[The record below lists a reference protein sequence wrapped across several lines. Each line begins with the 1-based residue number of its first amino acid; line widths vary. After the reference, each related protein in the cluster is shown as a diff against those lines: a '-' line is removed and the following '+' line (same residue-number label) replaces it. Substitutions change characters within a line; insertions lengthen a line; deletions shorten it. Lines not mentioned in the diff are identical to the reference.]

1 MPESM
6 LPLVTLLLCTVV
18 TEGAKSYEIVN
29 YISTSDIGNTFSCSQ
44 GDTGG
49 DQDIM
54 MSAPKTTA
62 GFKTWS
68 LTAPNQAEQSVVVTE
83 GIEAYAQKFDR
94 FQASATRGCGIRY
107 KKVYF
112 YDMKGSQAVFKG
124 TRLLPDSSVDVTIFG
139 SWCYVVHHKSVTAY
153 DMRSVDQITTTGE
166 YPIPAGG
173 AMRIRIA
180 LEPYPV
186 LVVSLLANGVVFLAP
201 ETLEVKSAVVFP
213 GCDKVYDATECHGDI
228 MATACGEGGM
238 KLYQFG
244 ASGTFRDPVP
254 FWSTADKTTI
264 VDSTSTGDYS
274 YVVRGDKLGRV
285 SVLDI
290 HKPTPLSAP
299 TIAVTFLEIK
309 ALDLAM
315 RERFIFAL
323 TSATLF
329 VFSQKDQV
337 TIPVVTPIPA
347 TSAPVVAGVNECNA
361 WKSKISCETAMK
373 PKTRVH
379 CEWVKLRCQNPPD
392 TGVDARELVKDSE
405 LAVWAIVLIVVGAL
419 FVVSTAACVTLC
431 LCRKKDDIE
440 DLGSVGSGKRL
451 PPPSPLHPPLPE
463 DRARG
468 AASAAYVQ
476 PEEP

>member
-1 MPESM
+1 MV
-6 LPLVTLLLCTVV
+6 LPLATLLLCTVV

-29 YISTSDIGNTFSCSQ
+29 YISTSDMSDTFSCSQ

-49 DQDIM
+49 KQDLV

-62 GFKTWS
+62 GFKTWN
-68 LTAPNQAEQSVVVTE
+68 LTAPTQAESVVVKE
-83 GIEAYAQKFDR
+83 GVEAYAQKFDR

-112 YDMKGSQAVFKG
+112 YEMKMSQAVLKG
-124 TRLLPDSSVDVTIFG
+124 TRVLPDISVDVTMFG
-139 SWCYVVHHKSVTAY
+139 SWCYVVHHKSVIAY
-153 DMRSVDQITTTGE
+153 DMSNVAQITISGE

-173 AMRIRIA
+173 ASRIRIA
-180 LEPYPV
+180 LDPFPV
-186 LVVSLLANGVVFLAP
+186 LVVSLLANGVAFLAP
-201 ETLEVKSAVVFP
+201 QTLEVKSAVAFP
-213 GCDKVYDATECHGDI
+213 GCDTVYDATECHGDI
-228 MATACGEGGM
+228 IATACGVGGM
-238 KLYQFG
+238 KLYQF
-244 ASGTFRDPVP
+244 ATTGTFRDPVV

-264 VDSTSTGDYS
+264 VDSTSSGDYS

-290 HKPTPLSAP
+290 HKPTLMSKP
-299 TIAVTFLEIK
+299 IVVINFLEIK

-315 RERFIFAL
+315 RGRYVFAL

-329 VFSQKDQV
+329 VFAQKEQV
-337 TIPVVTPIPA
+337 TIPVVTPIPE
-347 TSAPVVAGVNECNA
+347 TSVPVTAGVIGCDK
-361 WKSKISCETAMK
+361 WMSKISCETAWK
-373 PKTRVH
+373 PKTKVH

-392 TGVDARELVKDSE
+392 VGVVAGKRAKDSE

-419 FVVSTAACVTLC
+419 FIVSTAACVTLC
-431 LCRKKDDIE
+431 LCRRKDDIE

-468 AASAAYVQ
+468 ASAAYVH
-476 PEEP
+476 PEEA